1 MSRQIVAISLPDT
14 MLKRI
19 LMEAK
24 KEHTSRSEIIRRSIK
39 QHFFVRDF
47 AAARNQTLAELDKKG
62 VHLTEDE
69 IFEQIS

>member
-1 MSRQIVAISLPDT
+1 MSRQIVAISLPNT

-19 LMEAK
+19 LIEAK

-47 AAARNQTLAELDKKG
+47 TAARNQTLAELDKKG
-62 VHLTEDE
+62 LHWTEEE
-69 IFEQIS
+69 IFDQIS